1 MLMALGMTRAV
12 ILFSIV
18 LISLNGSTIWE
29 SVYFVS
35 RVEVAHV
42 GDPAKNIGVETDMV
56 LRDIQS
62 PLYQDIFRQRTSVV
76 CYQLRTCR
84 GRYSLP
90 VMR

>member
-1 MLMALGMTRAV
+1 MALGMTKAV

-35 RVEVAHV
+35 RTEVAHV
-42 GDPAKNIGVETDMV
+42 GDPAKDIGVETDMV

-62 PLYQDIFRQRTSVV
+62 SLHQDIFRQRTPII
-76 CYQLRTCR
+76 YHQLHTEFNKQ
-84 GRYSLP
+84 
-90 VMR
+90 

>member
-29 SVYFVS
+29 SVDLLS
-35 RVEVAHV
+35 CVEVAHV
-42 GDPAKNIGVETDMV
+42 GDPAKDIGVETNMV

-62 PLYQDIFRQRTSVV
+62 SLYQDIFRQRTSIV
-76 CYQLRTCR
+76 YHQLQA
-84 GRYSLP
+84 
-90 VMR
+90 